1 MTNSVEKFTNVQLE
15 LIKSFAYE
23 LPEEELKELKNVL
36 TQFFAKRIRQRTK
49 KIWQDKGYSAQTMHD
64 WLNDDNQ

>member
-36 TQFFAKRIRQRTK
+36 TQFFAKRIRQRTN
-49 KIWQDKGYSAQTMHD
+49 KIWQEKGYSAQTMHD